1 MDQYRPCYEASLH
14 PAINRRPT
22 VEEIQSVRR
31 YAIKKGLNVLD

>member
-1 MDQYRPCYEASLH
+1 MDQYRPCYEAPLH

-31 YAIKKGLNVLD
+31 YAIGKGLNVLD